1 MSTLEVLEKLK
12 KEFQQHVHPLM
23 GTNCDNS
30 IAIRNSGFECCIKLV
45 DEEIERIKKEESS
58 DG

>member
-45 DEEIERIKKEESS
+45 DEEIKRVKNEE
-58 DG
+58 D